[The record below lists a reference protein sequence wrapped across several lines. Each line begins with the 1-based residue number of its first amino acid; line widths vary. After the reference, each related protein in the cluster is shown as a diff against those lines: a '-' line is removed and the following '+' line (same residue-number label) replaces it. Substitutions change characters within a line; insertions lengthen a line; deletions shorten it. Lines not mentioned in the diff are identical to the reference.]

1 MKNGYGGVRDWK
13 EMRDEEGEGIYSNE
27 DIESFVK
34 MAREFACVLYTELS
48 WRELCADSFH
58 ASC

>member
-34 MAREFACVLYTELS
+34 MAVFLKRIC
-48 WRELCADSFH
+48 LCAIY
-58 ASC
+58 